1 MNNDN
6 NNTKYFRMFD
16 CPFEFSMGS
25 LPIQCEPLNMI
36 TLGLRETDNINQM
49 MTIIFLNIVSCCNV
63 KQMGSRQSDHKKAA
77 DNINSDHIKRLPLY
91 YYLRTLEDSNAF
103 LSHLNNNQQVGHK

>member
-36 TLGLRETDNINQM
+36 
-49 MTIIFLNIVSCCNV
+49 SCCNV
-63 KQMGSRQSDHKKAA
+63 KQMGSRQNDHKKAA